1 MKKQDNQSTAID
13 SDLSA
18 APCSANLEDLIARC
32 EKLHSYMGWYCMSC
46 DSETDATYEE
56 RCTNCG
62 AALHDGTITGNL
74 IEAAKD
80 ELEAI
85 KQTPVSCRP
94 KNEDR
99 SATSGS
105 ASSESTN
112 NA

>member
-1 MKKQDNQSTAID
+1 MNKQTNSEALPPTT
-13 SDLSA
+13 S
-18 APCSANLEDLIARC
+18 SANLEDLIARC

-85 KQTPVSCRP
+85 KQNV
-94 KNEDR
+94 
-99 SATSGS
+99 
-105 ASSESTN
+105 
-112 NA
+112 

>member
-1 MKKQDNQSTAID
+1 
-13 SDLSA
+13 
-18 APCSANLEDLIARC
+18 
-32 EKLHSYMGWYCMSC
+32 MSC

-85 KQTPVSCRP
+85 KQNA
-94 KNEDR
+94 K
-99 SATSGS
+99 
-105 ASSESTN
+105 ESH
-112 NA
+112 AAKDSD

>member
-1 MKKQDNQSTAID
+1 MTEHTNKSAA

-85 KQTPVSCRP
+85 KQ
-94 KNEDR
+94 
-99 SATSGS
+99 
-105 ASSESTN
+105 